1 VNNCVIAVIRFVHR
15 PLSIFRALCAEV
27 ERLYVDDFQK
37 DKTNLDFTE
46 AIAYCILCFAYS
58 SKLLYTIITA
68 VTAESADSVHI
79 VLPLEIRRGV

>member
-1 VNNCVIAVIRFVHR
+1 MNNFVIAVIRFVHR
-15 PLSIFRALCAEV
+15 PLSICRALCAEV
-27 ERLYVDDFQK
+27 EWLYVDDFQK

-46 AIAYCILCFAYS
+46 AIGCILCFAYN